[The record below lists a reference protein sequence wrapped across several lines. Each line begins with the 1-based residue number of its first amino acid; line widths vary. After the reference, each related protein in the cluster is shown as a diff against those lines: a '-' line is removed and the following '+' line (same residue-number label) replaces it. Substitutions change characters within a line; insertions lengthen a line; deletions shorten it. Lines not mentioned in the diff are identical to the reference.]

1 MSNVS
6 KNGSCKEIAHTNY
19 HIVRREPNF
28 VYVLRCRLYT
38 QREET
43 GSVKKHPD
51 EGQSLET
58 SIFPS
63 SFQVVKKSM
72 HFAYIQEK
80 VTENVTNNLLKI
92 LL

>member
-28 VYVLRCRLYT
+28 VHVLRCRLYT

-43 GSVKKHPD
+43 GSV
-51 EGQSLET
+51 
-58 SIFPS
+58 
-63 SFQVVKKSM
+63 
-72 HFAYIQEK
+72 
-80 VTENVTNNLLKI
+80 NLV
-92 LL
+92 